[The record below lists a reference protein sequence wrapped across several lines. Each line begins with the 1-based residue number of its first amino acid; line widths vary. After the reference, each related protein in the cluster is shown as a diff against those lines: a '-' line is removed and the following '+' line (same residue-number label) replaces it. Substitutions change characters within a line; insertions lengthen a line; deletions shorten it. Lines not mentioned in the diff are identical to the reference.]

1 MMRAPIVVGF
11 LVLAVGAAAQGTQR
25 RAQTAVEGTWLV
37 ASLNGRT
44 SDGDGV
50 QIAITITGDRYE
62 QSVNGNVD
70 ERGTVKVDPTAN
82 PMAIDFII
90 IEGVARNTTQLGIFE
105 VTGDTVKFCLNT
117 PGAAVRPADF
127 MPLGDHLLIIA
138 KKK

>member
-1 MMRAPIVVGF
+1 MRAPIVVGF
-11 LVLAVGAAAQGTQR
+11 VVLAVGAAAQGTQR
-25 RAQTAVEGTWLV
+25 RAQTGVEDTWLV

-44 SDGDGV
+44 SGGDGP
-50 QIAITITGDRYE
+50 QITITITGDRYE

-70 ERGTVKVDPTAN
+70 ESGTVKVDPTAN
-82 PMAIDFII
+82 PMTIDFII
-90 IEGVARNTTQLGIFE
+90 VTGVAQNTTQLGIFE
-105 VTGDTVKFCLNT
+105 VIGDTLKLCLNT